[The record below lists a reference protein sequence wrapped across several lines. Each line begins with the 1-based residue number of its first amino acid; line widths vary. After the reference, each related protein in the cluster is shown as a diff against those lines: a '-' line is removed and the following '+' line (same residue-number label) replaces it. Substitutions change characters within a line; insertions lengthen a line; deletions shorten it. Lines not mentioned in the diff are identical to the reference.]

1 MSRQDESAYASTPAT
16 TAPPKSRLRKS
27 LGFIVGI
34 ALVGIAIYII
44 TSGSASVGA
53 ALGRLRS
60 PDPLALAIVL
70 AMPLANIALTAWAFL
85 VLNRHYG
92 RVGAMEMNAL
102 IAGAWFLNYLPM
114 RPGMVGRIA
123 YHKRVNAIPI
133 KASIHVTCIEAML
146 GLPSAAFVLALCVPL
161 MQASAPAW
169 LWGAIAALLIAGGGA
184 SIVWSRI
191 AQLPMWRM
199 SAALLIRVLDH
210 AAWALR
216 IWAGFAL
223 LGHPIDAA
231 SATVIGMVGQ
241 LSLMVPVTGNGLG
254 VREWAAALTA
264 ELLAGAGV
272 ARAFDESV
280 AKELALAATLLVR
293 AGELVS
299 CAPIGLIASAW
310 VSRRALRSGGDDADN
325 SQEKPGN

>member
-1 MSRQDESAYASTPAT
+1 MNGQDESLDASAPAP
-16 TAPPKSRLRKS
+16 AAQPKSKRRKF
-27 LGFIVGI
+27 LGFIIGI

-44 TSGSASVGA
+44 ISGSANIGA
-53 ALGRLRS
+53 ALEKLKS
-60 PDPLALAIVL
+60 PDPLALTIVL

-85 VLNRHYG
+85 VLNRQYG
-92 RVGAMEMNAL
+92 RVGTLEMNAL

-146 GLPSAAFVLALCVPL
+146 GFPSAAIVLALCVPL
-161 MQASAPAW
+161 MQMPAPAW
-169 LWGAIAALLIAGGGA
+169 LWGAIAVLLIAGGGA

-191 AQLPMWRM
+191 AQLPLWRM

-254 VREWAAALTA
+254 VREWAAALTT
-264 ELLAGAGV
+264 ELLTGAGV
-272 ARAFDESV
+272 AQAFDESV

-293 AGELVS
+293 VGELIS

-310 VSRRALRSGGDDADN
+310 VSRRALRAGGDDADN